1 MAMAVMAGSLT
12 GCGGNKNAPAETGSA
27 SSGTAAEGNS
37 GGAAGSSEINAAK
50 PAEGMALKEDIVIGM
65 QSKHTTVD
73 AMDASNTQHNYMY
86 RMVYDTPV
94 HFNNTT
100 KELEPSL
107 AEEWSTEDGGKTYIF
122 KLRDG
127 VKFHNGEILKA

>member
-1 MAMAVMAGSLT
+1 MMKKRFRVMAALMAMAVMAGSLT

-65 QSKHTTVD
+65 QSNCGCYGCQQYP
-73 AMDASNTQHNYMY
+73 A
-86 RMVYDTPV
+86 
-94 HFNNTT
+94 
-100 KELEPSL
+100 
-107 AEEWSTEDGGKTYIF
+107 
-122 KLRDG
+122 
-127 VKFHNGEILKA
+127 

>member
-1 MAMAVMAGSLT
+1 MMKKRFRVMAALMAMAVMAGSLT

-86 RMVYDTPV
+86 RRVIKQKDY
-94 HFNNTT
+94 F
-100 KELEPSL
+100 
-107 AEEWSTEDGGKTYIF
+107 
-122 KLRDG
+122 
-127 VKFHNGEILKA
+127 